1 MVHSPSLIE
10 TQKPVTSTAEKT
22 MLPMPLSVEEARDA
36 AKTAFEPRERTAI
49 ILALLANPPAS
60 AEALNLAT
68 QIAAQANKAYENYTA
83 ARDAIDSKV
92 QQKDT

>member
-1 MVHSPSLIE
+1 
-10 TQKPVTSTAEKT
+10 
-22 MLPMPLSVEEARDA
+22 VEEARDA

-68 QIAAQANKAYENYTA
+68 QIAAQANKASENYSA
-83 ARDAIDSKV
+83 AREAMDSKA
-92 QQKDT
+92 QKKEA